1 VIVLYYCTKGELGF
15 YNDLYFFEKE
25 AYLAKG
31 TASSEETIG
40 RVIGAEYLVSSASSF
55 LNTWAGHLTC
65 MQEDLE
71 NGKTFNE
78 CTQIMNLKIIDLIY
92 LRANLARGF
101 PEAIYIIGTQT
112 GTPIFTLIF
121 CFLLHTRLDIL
132 LKHEYLKL

>member
-1 VIVLYYCTKGELGF
+1 
-15 YNDLYFFEKE
+15 
-25 AYLAKG
+25 
-31 TASSEETIG
+31 
-40 RVIGAEYLVSSASSF
+40 
-55 LNTWAGHLTC
+55 

-101 PEAIYIIGTQT
+101 PEAIYIIRTQT

-121 CFLLHTRLDIL
+121 CFLLHTQLYIL
-132 LKHEYLKL
+132 HSVLKYENCARTFFLVPGSTLK